1 MVEEPLKEEKKV
13 SFGLSS
19 KRFESS
25 FNRPVIDENGNLP
38 EIYLADVPQKLR
50 SHPDQESARIIMET
64 RVIENLIYSYFSIV
78 KKNIAD
84 LVPKTIMALLV
95 RESARM
101 AQSELVMKVYQA
113 EDVESLLVEDPIVA
127 ANRESCQQ
135 VIKAL
140 RSAQM
145 ILAEVKQYRL

>member
-1 MVEEPLKEEKKV
+1 
-13 SFGLSS
+13 
-19 KRFESS
+19 
-25 FNRPVIDENGNLP
+25 
-38 EIYLADVPQKLR
+38 
-50 SHPDQESARIIMET
+50 MET

>member
-1 MVEEPLKEEKKV
+1 MFLK
-13 SFGLSS
+13 
-19 KRFESS
+19 
-25 FNRPVIDENGNLP
+25 
-38 EIYLADVPQKLR
+38 DVPSKLR

-64 RVIENLIYSYFSIV
+64 RVIQNLIYSYFTIV

-84 LVPKTIMALLV
+84 LVPKTVMALLV

-101 AQSELVMKVYQA
+101 AQSELVVKVYQA
-113 EDVESLLVEDPIVA
+113 DDVEGLLVEDPIVA
-127 ANRESCQQ
+127 ANREACSQ

-145 ILAEVKQYRL
+145 LLADVKQYRI